1 MSKNQVAADLI
12 YLNGR
17 VYTVNE
23 DQKWAEAFAITDDK
37 FVKVGTNKEI
47 QTLRGDKTEIVD
59 LRGHLVLPGLID
71 EHMHPDMAAENY
83 FNVNIDPEATTYE
96 EFKEKVRNYL
106 QQNPDVKWV
115 FGGNLDYLENDN
127 KPIRMFNMPSNKS
140 ILDEIVSDRPA
151 YFWDV
156 GGHAALVNSKAL
168 EALGITK
175 DTPNPPGGEFVK
187 DEHGELTGVLRELGA
202 SVAWEEYLK
211 DHLPAREIAYKWMKP
226 VFDYLN
232 SLGLTSISDVWAR
245 EWFIEAYGILD
256 RDDALNL
263 RISVYVSDP
272 VDFTTD
278 RMKELAMKPIND
290 PKAYSTERVSVLGV
304 KFVLDGAA
312 GGRTARLV
320 DPYEGE
326 DEFRGPWRTDPD
338 VFQEKFMAYDKMG
351 LTVKAHAGGGGAI
364 RLVLD
369 TIERARKENGSK
381 LRHSVAHTSLLHTAD
396 ISRFKELDAVAEFSP
411 VFWFDMP
418 AIDVVG
424 KDIGEARVNQMYP
437 IRSVIDTGAHVS
449 IGTDW
454 TVTPV
459 DPWRAIETVVTR
471 RAPGAT
477 SGPALNS
484 AHAITLEE
492 AIYLYTMGGAYAQY
506 REDQKGSIES
516 GKYADFIV
524 VNQNIFEIPIH
535 KVHETEVLS
544 TVVGGKDVYIH
555 DRVQEIIDLGE
566 ISGAFGGCPCLRG
579 YYESRDAD

>member
-1 MSKNQVAADLI
+1 MNKNKDVADVI
-12 YLNGR
+12 YLNGK
-17 VYTVNE
+17 VYTVNKSQE
-23 DQKWAEAFAITDDK
+23 WAQAFALKDGRFLQVGTDD
-37 FVKVGTNKEI
+37 EI
-47 QTLRGDKTEIVD
+47 QALRGDETEVVD

-83 FNVNIDPEATTYE
+83 FNVNIDAEATTYE
-96 EFKEKVRNYL
+96 EFKEKVRTFL
-106 QQNPDVKWV
+106 EQNPDAPWV
-115 FGGNLDYLENDN
+115 FGGNLDYLWDDGSNIKMFG
-127 KPIRMFNMPSNKS
+127 KPSHKS
-140 ILDEIVSDRPA
+140 IIDELVSDRPA
-151 YFWDV
+151 YIWEV
-156 GGHAALVNSKAL
+156 SGHAALLNSKAL
-168 EALGITK
+168 EVCGITK
-175 DTPNPPGGEFVK
+175 DTPDPAGGYYVK
-187 DEHGELTGVLRELGA
+187 DKNGELTGVVREMA
-202 SVAWEEYLK
+202 AQAVWEEYLRG
-211 DHLPAREIAYKWMKP
+211 HLPAKEIAYKWMKP
-226 VFDYLN
+226 VFGYLN

-245 EWFIEAYGILD
+245 EWFIKAYGILD
-256 RDDALNL
+256 RDNALNL
-263 RISVYVSDP
+263 RISVYVTDP
-272 VDFTTD
+272 VDFNTD
-278 RMKELAMKPIND
+278 MMKELAMKPIND
-290 PKAYSTERVSVLGV
+290 PKSYSTDRVSVLGV

-338 VFQEKFMAYDKMG
+338 VFQKKFLEYDKMG

-381 LRHSVAHTSLLHTAD
+381 LRHSVAHTSLLHPAD
-396 ISRFKELDAVAEFSP
+396 IPRFKELDAVAEFSP
-411 VFWFDMP
+411 VFWYRMP
-418 AIDVVG
+418 AIDVVA
-424 KDIGEARVNQMYP
+424 KDIGEERVNQMYP

-555 DRVQEIIDLGE
+555 DSVQEIIDLGE
-566 ISGAFGGCPCLRG
+566 ISGTFGGNPCQR
-579 YYESRDAD
+579 R